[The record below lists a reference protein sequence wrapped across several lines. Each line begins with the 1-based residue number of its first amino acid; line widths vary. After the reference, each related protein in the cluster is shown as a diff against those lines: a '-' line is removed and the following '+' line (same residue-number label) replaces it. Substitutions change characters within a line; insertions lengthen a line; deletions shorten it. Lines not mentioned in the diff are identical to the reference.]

1 VIEAPR
7 GSLIHYVVA
16 QQGVIESY
24 DIITPTVWNLG
35 NGDKENPST
44 AQKAII
50 GLNSF
55 TKADFILKSFDV
67 CSVCTTQ

>member
-1 VIEAPR
+1 VVEAPR
-7 GSLIHYVVA
+7 GSLIHHVKV
-16 QQGVIESY
+16 QQGMIQSF

-35 NGDKENPST
+35 NGDKQNPST
-44 AQKAII
+44 AQKALI
-50 GLNSF
+50 GLHSF